1 MKNIGKKISAL
12 ALSAVLACAASG
24 CTFGPGK
31 WSYKTDVSEIS
42 AGSWIYNTYQSYN
55 EAMNKIQEAN
65 KDNEDFDAQLIDF
78 KKEKIEDKV
87 AIDWIFDDAKDKCIS
102 LLTVEKLAQDK
113 NLVIDESQMKMTGDM
128 YLQYYYNASDESKAF
143 YERLGVSE
151 DSFSESVTRYGFI
164 YQELFEKIY
173 GKDGEKEIS
182 DADVQ
187 KYYADNYISYYYIAY
202 SLKTTDDEG
211 KAVDMDDAAKEKAT
225 ANFNKYRNMINND
238 KKKTADVE
246 EQYKKD
252 FEAESVPSSSNK
264 MLKTD
269 FDESTLSDD
278 LKKAIKENK
287 AAQASV
293 TTIDDTLYFIYTD
306 NMTELAKKIKYSEDA
321 AEGETDYIDKF
332 NVVFSMKKDE
342 FESYLEEEKGKLKY
356 ETNDQCIS
364 AYTVDRTIKI
374 AKGI

>member
-173 GKDGEKEIS
+173 GKDGEKELAKAKRLIVYS
-182 DADVQ
+182 LVALASLMFLEPAIKIGMNIGQ
-187 KYYADNYISYYYIAY
+187 KYGW
-202 SLKTTDDEG
+202 KPT
-211 KAVDMDDAAKEKAT
+211 
-225 ANFNKYRNMINND
+225 NMR
-238 KKKTADVE
+238 A
-246 EQYKKD
+246 
-252 FEAESVPSSSNK
+252 
-264 MLKTD
+264 
-269 FDESTLSDD
+269 
-278 LKKAIKENK
+278 
-287 AAQASV
+287 
-293 TTIDDTLYFIYTD
+293 
-306 NMTELAKKIKYSEDA
+306 
-321 AEGETDYIDKF
+321 
-332 NVVFSMKKDE
+332 
-342 FESYLEEEKGKLKY
+342 
-356 ETNDQCIS
+356 IS
-364 AYTVDRTIKI
+364 AWITGGWWFN
-374 AKGI
+374 A